1 MKNVCLRES
10 LDPPDFDSN
19 MKANYYVSLEC
30 YRANGYRDRR
40 LDVLNIDISV
50 KQGTNCL
57 DVLLPNST
65 VIISYN
71 QYFLLE

>member
-10 LDPPDFDSN
+10 LDPPDFESN
-19 MKANYYVSLEC
+19 MKANYYVSSDW
-30 YRANGYRDRR
+30 YRANEYRDRH

-57 DVLLPNST
+57 DVLLPSST
-65 VIISYN
+65 VIISCN
-71 QYFLLE
+71 Q

>member
-1 MKNVCLRES
+1 MAILLRES
-10 LDPPDFDSN
+10 LDPPDFESN
-19 MKANYYVSLEC
+19 MKANYYVSLDW

>member
-10 LDPPDFDSN
+10 LDPPDFESN
-19 MKANYYVSLEC
+19 MKANYYVSLDW

-57 DVLLPNST
+57 DVLLPKST
-65 VIISYN
+65 VIISNN
-71 QYFLLE
+71 QK